1 VVNTGRPETHR
12 TDSCLASLRRPALIR
27 AGAGRAPLSSVTAF
41 VFVGMR
47 GNVLCIGL
55 SGACARIAVAL
66 PRRGALTL
74 FLLSSGWHLISNLS
88 PSIKQRTCRLLRH

>member
-12 TDSCLASLRRPALIR
+12 TDSCLTILPVA
-27 AGAGRAPLSSVTAF
+27 
-41 VFVGMR
+41 
-47 GNVLCIGL
+47 L
-55 SGACARIAVAL
+55 SG
-66 PRRGALTL
+66 RGAVTL